1 MGNQGLFKNIKKYL
15 NEKKFKKS
23 LKNSGLDES
32 KFNTEQLIQIK
43 MGLEDGLNVSY
54 YINSELSSN
63 QMRIIREGLY
73 KGLDVSKYA
82 DSKYNYEQ
90 MFQIYRGLEDDINVN
105 YYANPEFSSLQMDL
119 IRYSIYDDLDV
130 SKFADPKYNYKQML
144 QMYHNILREIEE
156 PLEISIIDKMKNT
169 LDELLDKDYDSF
181 IKAIIS
187 IEKGIDDKGLLD
199 TIYDKYNR
207 YDFNLLNDHFDE
219 IIYDEIK
226 RIERE
231 KAKNSYFLE
240 TPLGQIPFTKEQN
253 DFYNNLNDIKL
264 LEYYLDEKENS
275 GGFISPETFQVML
288 DRGLVF
294 KGELEKDVRERL
306 EKLRIEIEEDWEVEL

>member
-1 MGNQGLFKNIKKYL
+1 MGNQGLFKNKKKYL

-54 YINSELSSN
+54 YINPELSSN

-219 IIYDEIK
+219 IIYDEVK

-275 GGFISPETFQVML
+275 GGFIPPETFQVML

-306 EKLRIEIEEDWEVEL
+306 EKLRTEIEEDWEVEL